1 MRDRSHEEAM
11 VEMYRDKPEMA
22 IEMINALL
30 EDGEPQEML
39 VVLRRLANAFG
50 GVPAVA
56 EAAELNPTQLY
67 RTLSAE
73 GNPSLAT
80 LTAVLKAMRLKLA
93 VKAA

>member
-1 MRDRSHEEAM
+1 MRDRSYDDVIAEIYLEQ
-11 VEMYRDKPEMA
+11 PERA
-22 IEMINALL
+22 LDVINSLL

-39 VVLRRLANAFG
+39 VLLKHLSKAFG

-56 EAAELNPTQLY
+56 EAAALNPTQLY

-80 LTAVLKAMRLKLA
+80 LTAVLKAMSLKLA
-93 VKAA
+93 VRAA